1 MRMFLR
7 AGAVALVASLALG
20 GGVVPAQAGLPA
32 VAHMARMPVT
42 PDPAAE
48 QPPRIVDHGVAEAGL
63 AAAVEP
69 PEVDLAALVLDYR
82 NGMPREEN
90 TNAFRW
96 NADSPGEVAEIIKA
110 MRTANK
116 GEQETR
122 DTAARILR
130 TYGYNLDLVR
140 DTATHRNYLVIS
152 EQTPCQRCWGLY
164 ILRYDSSSAA
174 VNVAVEVPHPFSDES
189 SEEIGVEAFLELDAK
204 MFAMAGAHRN
214 SSTATR
220 PGYPNSRVSDMAR
233 SYESLFHKVHTNFTT
248 RAPNATHVLQV
259 HGFEARPGYPQVVL
273 SNGSAQPHSLLR
285 AFADQLNRAGV
296 TAGVYDGQQYPAFGA
311 TVNPQA
317 RHTRNKG
324 GFFYHLEAVHAV
336 RNNAQTY
343 RAVISALAQTLF
355 QGSPGAVANIPYAAD
370 YDREAAVGYALRYAM
385 NRNEDY
391 YDWSHRE
398 LGGDCTNF
406 LSQVMHAGG
415 WTYAEPAIE
424 NPLSRRDSDFW
435 YYRPDDPSTSS
446 WTWVNANMWASF
458 AKKTGRVEKVK
469 YLSDVGLGDIVQMG
483 DTVERAKW
491 HSMIVTGFDER
502 GPLLSYHS
510 NNTLNKPLWTV
521 FHDYRRQSTMF
532 FAWRVVKVS

>member
-1 MRMFLR
+1 MRTLLR

-20 GGVVPAQAGLPA
+20 SGAVRAQAGSP
-32 VAHMARMPVT
+32 PN
-42 PDPAAE
+42 PAAD
-48 QPPRIVDHGVAEAGL
+48 QAPRIVDHGVEEAGL
-63 AAAVEP
+63 AAAVDP
-69 PEVDLAALVLDYR
+69 PEVNLVDLVLSYR

-90 TNAFRW
+90 TNRFRW
-96 NADSPGEVAEIIKA
+96 NADSPAEVTEIIKA
-110 MRTANK
+110 MRLANK
-116 GEQETR
+116 GEHETR
-122 DTAARILR
+122 DTAARILA

-140 DTATHRNYLVIS
+140 DSVSHRNYLVMS

-189 SEEIGVEAFLELDAK
+189 SEEIGIEAFRQLDAK

-214 SSTATR
+214 SNTATR

-273 SNGSAQPHSLLR
+273 SNGSAQPHTLLR
-285 AFADQLNRAGV
+285 SFADQLNRAGV

-336 RNNAQTY
+336 RSNPQTY
-343 RAVISALAQTLF
+343 RAVISALDQTLL

-370 YDREAAVGYALRYAM
+370 YDRDAAVGYALRYAL
-385 NRNEDY
+385 NRNEAY

-406 LSQVMHAGG
+406 LSQVMFAGG
-415 WTYAEPAIE
+415 WRYDEPLVE
-424 NPLSRRDSDFW
+424 NPVSRRDSSFW

-458 AKKTGRVEKVK
+458 AKKSGRVEKVK

-483 DTVERAKW
+483 DSVERAKW

-510 NNTLNKPLWTV
+510 NNNLNRPLWEV
-521 FHDYRRQSTMF
+521 FREYRHESTMF